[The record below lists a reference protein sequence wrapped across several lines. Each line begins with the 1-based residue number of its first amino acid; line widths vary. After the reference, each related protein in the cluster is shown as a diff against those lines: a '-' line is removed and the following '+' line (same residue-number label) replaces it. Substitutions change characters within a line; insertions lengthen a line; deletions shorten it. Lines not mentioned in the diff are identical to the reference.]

1 MRFLRTSGRV
11 PRSLFLLTAGSVV
24 LLACDR
30 NERQPPPGAVW
41 RAVPSA
47 STATLLKHDDVFFV
61 NPSVGWFATRTGEI
75 YKTSDGGE
83 SWLVQYEGD
92 AYFRSMGFAD
102 SRRGW
107 VGNLQG
113 EAGDVLYQ
121 TEDGGTTWSVVK
133 LPSGPVGI
141 CGIWVVDH
149 TTIYAAGRRDG
160 PAFVLKSS
168 DGGESWSAIDMSEY
182 ADGLVDIY
190 FWTPEEG
197 IVVGQTAY
205 TALILG
211 TRDGGDTWERRYVG
225 SRSRTEGNA
234 WKISFPSRTVG
245 YVSIEAWGAE
255 EYFLKTTDGGTTWED
270 KLFWSGEIPY
280 GAQGIGF
287 VTPTRGW
294 MGSFIR
300 QRPTLK
306 TEDGGETWQE
316 AGFGNSVNRF
326 RFLNDT
332 LGYASGQ
339 TIYQYSVRRDVLAAR
354 P

>member
-1 MRFLRTSGRV
+1 MRFLRTSRRV
-11 PRSLFLLTAGSVV
+11 PCSLFLLTAGSVV
-24 LLACDR
+24 LLACDD
-30 NERQPPPGAVW
+30 NESRAPISAVW
-41 RAVPSA
+41 RALPSA
-47 STATLLKHDDVFFV
+47 ATATVLKHDDVFFV

-83 SWLVQYEGD
+83 SWQVQYEGD
-92 AYFRSMGFAD
+92 AYFRSMAFAD
-102 SRRGW
+102 SLRGW
-107 VGNLQG
+107 VGNLRG

-133 LPSGPVGI
+133 LPSGPIGI

-149 TTIYAAGRRDG
+149 TTVYAVGRVRG

-168 DGGESWSAIDMSEY
+168 DGGKSWSAIDMSPY
-182 ADGLVDIY
+182 ADELIDIY

-197 IVVGQTAY
+197 IVVGSTAS
-205 TALILG
+205 TALILE
-211 TRDGGDTWERRYVG
+211 TRDGGGTWERRYVG
-225 SRSRTEGNA
+225 SRTGEDA

-294 MGSFIR
+294 MGSYIPNN
-300 QRPTLK
+300 PTLK
-306 TEDGGETWQE
+306 TEDGGETWQD
-316 AGFGNSVNRF
+316 AGFGKSVNRF

-339 TIYQYSVRRDVLAAR
+339 TIYQFSVRRDVLAAR
-354 P
+354 R